1 MSPPEPPKRAP
12 RIRLEFRCDPKAR
25 DHITEQAGKAGLT
38 VSAFL
43 RRVALGRVVPSI
55 VDQAMVGE
63 LRRVGALL
71 KHLYPH
77 NAYWTLEEKRRW
89 WATHELLIQLAA
101 RIEAARTRHTGE

>member
-1 MSPPEPPKRAP
+1 MNPPEPPKRAP
-12 RIRLEFRCDPKAR
+12 RIRMEFRCDPKAR
-25 DHITEQAGKAGLT
+25 DHIMEQAGKAGLT

-77 NAYWTLEEKRRW
+77 NAYWTIEEKRRW
-89 WATHELLIQLAA
+89 WATHELLIKLAA

>member
-1 MSPPEPPKRAP
+1 MSPIEPLKRTA
-12 RIRLEFRCDPKAR
+12 RIRLEFRCDPEVR
-25 DHITEQAGKAGLT
+25 DHITIQAGKAGLT

-71 KHLYPH
+71 KHLYPKEST
-77 NAYWTLEEKRRW
+77 WTTDEKRRW
-89 WATHELLIQLAA
+89 WATRETLMALAA
-101 RIEAARTRHTGE
+101 RIEAARSRYPGE

>member
-1 MSPPEPPKRAP
+1 MSPIEPAKRAP
-12 RIRLEFRCDPKAR
+12 RIRMEFRCDLKTR

-63 LRRVGALL
+63 LRRLGAML
-71 KHLYPH
+71 KHLYPRDA
-77 NAYWTLEEKRRW
+77 NWTTEEKRRW
-89 WATHELLIQLAA
+89 WATRETLMNLAA
-101 RIEAARTRHTGE
+101 RIEAARVRHTGE

>member
-1 MSPPEPPKRAP
+1 MSSPEPPKPTP
-12 RIRLEFRCDPKAR
+12 RIRLEFRCDRKAR

-77 NAYWTLEEKRRW
+77 TAYWTTEEKRRW
-89 WATHELLIQLAA
+89 WASHEQLMALAA
-101 RIEAARTRHTGE
+101 RIEAARTRHAGE